1 MDGDGT
7 EVYAAGAMNSVV
19 LAALLPIMLVLVAGV
34 ALIVYLRNKSEGD
47 RYQHTEYRVDE
58 KQLGDG
64 NGKSKSGKGRPRR
77 PKTK

>member
-1 MDGDGT
+1 
-7 EVYAAGAMNSVV
+7 MNSVF
-19 LAALLPIMLVLVAGV
+19 LAALLPTMLVLVAGV

-64 NGKSKSGKGRPRR
+64 NGKTKSGKGRPRQ